1 MTMRPGPCLALAA
14 LLTAASPAGAIQG
27 GAPARGGDALSRA
40 TVAVGALL
48 KPDEE
53 ENIKVTR
60 CTGVLI
66 GRDRVMTAAHC
77 VRDNPLGA
85 MVMFYQGSRPV
96 GPALPVASVSRY
108 AVAPGAVAEGGLVRD
123 LAQLTLDVAVLRLA
137 APVRGRSAIPLGT
150 RGRGL
155 PATLQFA
162 GIGLSGGAPGVLRTT
177 TLRPLGVT
185 ETGLTIA
192 RAVGSLVCT
201 GDSGGPVVDTRG
213 GRARLW
219 GVASAVITTKPP
231 CGDIVVIAPAT

>member
-1 MTMRPGPCLALAA
+1 MMTRLGPFLALAA
-14 LLTAASPAGAIQG
+14 LLLAASPAGAIQG

-48 KPDEE
+48 RPDEDD
-53 ENIKVTR
+53 IKVTR

-66 GRDRVMTAAHC
+66 GRDRVMTAGHC

-108 AVAPGAVAEGGLVRD
+108 AVAPGAVAESGLVLD

-137 APVRGRSAIPLGT
+137 APVRDRGPVSLAR
-150 RGRGL
+150 RGRTL
-155 PATLQFA
+155 PTTLELA
-162 GIGLSGGAPGVLRTT
+162 GIGLSGGTAGLLRTT
-177 TLRPLGVT
+177 RLRPLGIT

-192 RAVGSLVCT
+192 RTVGSLVCT
-201 GDSGGPVVDTRG
+201 GDSGGPVVEMRG
-213 GRARLW
+213 GRPQLW
-219 GVASAVITTKPP
+219 GVVSAVITTKPP